1 MPIENEYL
9 TLPNLYTQGKT
20 YRFVYREF
28 GNKNGVPL
36 VLLPHLSATLDN
48 WDPLLMNHLA
58 ARHWVIVFDNV
69 GVGLSDGTVPKT
81 IAAMA
86 EGVLEFLDSLEL
98 DQVDLL
104 GLSMGGMVA
113 QELVTKAPDRVR
125 KLILVGTGPRGGTG
139 IRNVTKISNIEL
151 VRSLFTFKDV
161 KTYLFFT
168 ATKNGRVKA
177 AEFLD
182 RLKARKVVKDK
193 GIRLMSYLNQLT
205 AINRWGKNT
214 PADLS
219 GIQQETLIVNGDHDR
234 MVPTENS
241 YDLAERIPNTK
252 LKIYYDAGHGS
263 LFQFPVEFSELVSAF
278 LDENLI

>member
-9 TLPNLYTQGKT
+9 TLPNLYTQGKS

-48 WDPLLMNHLA
+48 WDPLLMDYLA
-58 ARHWVIVFDNV
+58 AKHWVIVFDNV

-86 EGVLEFLDSLEL
+86 EGVLEFLDSLDL

-113 QELVTKAPDRVR
+113 QELVTKAPERVR

-193 GIRLMSYLNQLT
+193 GIRLMSYRNQLT